1 VTSPEPAKKSA
12 AAPGSGGS
20 DRLCDDLGRQ
30 LVGPLADWMPAQR
43 WFGSKGQEIL
53 GVRTVQAY
61 TLQDAE
67 PQLEHLLVAVDQAD
81 GEHLYQILVGIRRN
95 LPEYL
100 EHGRIG
106 TVQGTHGEA
115 VAYDAVL
122 DPDLAGRLVEL
133 IAAGA
138 HTDALA
144 FAAEPGVE
152 LETGLSS
159 RPVTTEQSNTSLIFG
174 NIYILKLFRRIS
186 TGVSADVELHRA
198 LRDVG
203 SSHIANPLGTISGSL
218 DGKPI
223 TYGMLQVFLDNTADG
238 WAMAEGSVR
247 DLIAEADLHADEV
260 GGDFASE
267 AYRLGEAVASVH
279 HDLALSLGTAQLD
292 RTGLER
298 TVRTMHERLD
308 TMVKAI
314 EELAEYAAPLHA
326 AYDALLEVRY
336 PVAVQRIHGDL
347 HLGQV
352 LRTLNGWILIDFE
365 GEPARPLPERTA
377 YMSPLQDVAGMLR
390 SFDYAARHL
399 LVGMPPDAQ
408 LDYRANEWA
417 SRNRGAFC
425 DGYASIGVDP
435 REQPALLRALE
446 LDKAV
451 YEVAYEHNNRPSWLP
466 IPLGSVARLASDG
479 VDR

>member
-1 VTSPEPAKKSA
+1 MTASEPAKNPS
-12 AAPGSGGS
+12 S
-20 DRLCDDLGRQ
+20 DRLCDDLAEQ
-30 LVGPLADWMPAQR
+30 LAGPLAGWLPGQR
-43 WFGSKGQEIL
+43 WFGSKGQKIL
-53 GVRTVQAY
+53 GVRPVSAY

-67 PQLEHLLVAVDQAD
+67 PQLDHVLVAVDSQD
-81 GEHLYQILVGIRRN
+81 GEQLYQLLLGVRRN

-106 TVQGTHGEA
+106 SVRGPHGEA

-133 IAAGA
+133 MAAGA
-138 HTDALA
+138 HADGLS

-159 RPVTTEQSNTSLIFG
+159 RPVTVEQSNTSLIFG
-174 NIYILKLFRRIS
+174 NLYILKLFRRI
-186 TGVSADVELHRA
+186 TAGLSADVELHRA
-198 LRDVG
+198 LRDMD
-203 SSHIANPLGTISGSL
+203 SSHIARPLGTISGQL
-218 DGKPI
+218 DGKPV
-223 TYGMLQVFLDNTADG
+223 TYGMLQEFLDNTSDG
-238 WAMAEGSVR
+238 WAMAETSMR

-267 AYRLGEAVASVH
+267 AFRLGEAVASVH
-279 HDLALSLGTAQLD
+279 QDLARALGSSRLD
-292 RTGLER
+292 RSGLER
-298 TVRTMHERLD
+298 TVRLMHEKLD
-308 TMVKAI
+308 AVARSVEEVAQYAESLHRAYDDLLAI
-314 EELAEYAAPLHA
+314 EH
-326 AYDALLEVRY
+326 

-352 LRTLNGWILIDFE
+352 LRTVNGWILIDFE
-365 GEPARPLPERTA
+365 GEPARPLAERSA

-399 LVGMPPDAQ
+399 LVGNDPDPQ

-425 DGYASIGVDP
+425 DGYATVGPDP
-435 REQPALLRALE
+435 RDQPVLLRALE

-451 YEVAYEHNNRPSWLP
+451 YEVAYEHNNRPTWLP
-466 IPLGSVARLASDG
+466 IPLGSVARLATEGADLS
-479 VDR
+479 R

>member
-1 VTSPEPAKKSA
+1 M
-12 AAPGSGGS
+12 
-20 DRLCDDLGRQ
+20 Q
-30 LVGPLADWMPAQR
+30 GP
-43 WFGSKGQEIL
+43 
-53 GVRTVQAY
+53 
-61 TLQDAE
+61 
-67 PQLEHLLVAVDQAD
+67 
-81 GEHLYQILVGIRRN
+81 
-95 LPEYL
+95 
-100 EHGRIG
+100 HGK
-106 TVQGTHGEA
+106 A

-138 HTDALA
+138 HTDELT

-174 NIYILKLFRRIS
+174 NLYILKLFRRIS
-186 TGVSADVELHRA
+186 PGLSADVELHRA

-203 SSHIANPLGTISGSL
+203 STHIANPLGSISGDL
-218 DGKPI
+218 DGKPV
-223 TYGMLQVFLDNTADG
+223 TYGMLQDFLDNTADG

-247 DLIAEADLHADEV
+247 DLIGEADLHASEV

-267 AYRLGEAVASVH
+267 AYRLGEAVANVH

-292 RTGLER
+292 RAGLER
-298 TVRTMHERLD
+298 TVATMHRRLD
-308 TMVKAI
+308 KMVATI
-314 EELAEYAAPLHA
+314 AELADYAGPLHS
-326 AYDALLEVRY
+326 AYDALLTVGY
-336 PVAVQRIHGDL
+336 PIAVQRIHGDL

-352 LRTLNGWILIDFE
+352 LRTLNGWVLIDFE
-365 GEPARPLPERTA
+365 GEPARPLPERSA

-399 LVGMPPDAQ
+399 LVGLAPDPQ

-417 SRNRGAFC
+417 ERNRGAFC
-425 DGYASIGVDP
+425 DGYASVGLDP

-451 YEVAYEHNNRPSWLP
+451 YEVAYEHNNRPTWLP

-479 VDR
+479 ADSQR